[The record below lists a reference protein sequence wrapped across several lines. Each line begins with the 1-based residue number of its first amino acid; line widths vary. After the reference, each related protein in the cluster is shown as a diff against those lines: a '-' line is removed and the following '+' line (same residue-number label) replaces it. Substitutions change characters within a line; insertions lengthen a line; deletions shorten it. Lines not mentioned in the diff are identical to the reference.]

1 MRTIEFGL
9 YPTMAQQQQLDAWLL
24 LHRRLWNYGLALL
37 QEFQAFTAYDKVSKT
52 IVPCSPVPWSYRWQ
66 KADDGSWLPI
76 AYSEVRVHRKAG
88 MSCPIPQPHRTP
100 RLTNDS
106 YFSLA
111 SFFAKK
117 NHPQWTELQGCPVN
131 LLRGTLQALATSW
144 KEYRKGKRK
153 VPRFKSAR
161 FPVCTL
167 SDSDS
172 KKTAKVQADLVRLP
186 VLGEVRI
193 RGNRNG
199 RRWPDDRLVCTYR
212 LQREPSGWF
221 LLLVGDA
228 PAPAVRET
236 SLEVGLDAGVAHAL
250 TTSTGRHIDGPAPL
264 AAALRRLKRLQQQM
278 ARQQKGGAN
287 WRRTVEQ
294 VARLHERVRRTRK
307 LFAHKQ
313 TTFLLRTY
321 QTVKIEDLNLA
332 GMTRRAKAKP
342 MEDDSG
348 FEHNGAAAKTGLN
361 RSILDVGIGGMFSM
375 LEAKAGERGRDVIR
389 VNPAHTSQRCSCCGS
404 IDKLSRVSQALFHC
418 TSCGQTMN
426 ADHNAARNI
435 LAKAA
440 VS

>member
-9 YPTMAQQQQLDAWLL
+9 YPTLPQQQQLSAWLL
-24 LHRRLWNYGLALL
+24 LHRRIWNYGLALL
-37 QEFQAFTAYDKVSKT
+37 QEFHAFTAYDKHSKT
-52 IVPCSPVPWSYRWQ
+52 TVPCSPVPWSYRWQ
-66 KADDGSWLPI
+66 KADDGSWQPI
-76 AYSEVRVHRKAG
+76 PYSEIRTHRRAG
-88 MSCPIPQPHRTP
+88 YSCPIPQPHRTP
-100 RLTNDS
+100 RITNDS

-117 NHPQWTELQGCPVN
+117 NHPNWPELQGCPST
-131 LLRGTLQALATSW
+131 LIRGTLQALATSW

-153 VPRFKSAR
+153 MPRFKSAR
-161 FPVCTL
+161 FPICTL

-172 KKTAKVQADLVRLP
+172 KKTAKVEGDLVRLP

-228 PAPAVRET
+228 PAPVVRET
-236 SLEVGLDAGVAHAL
+236 SLAVGIDAGVAHAL

-264 AAALRRLKRLQQQM
+264 AASLNKLARLQQQM
-278 ARQQKGGAN
+278 ARQIKGSAN

-294 VARLHERVRRTRK
+294 VAKLHEKIRRTRK
-307 LFAHKQ
+307 LFAHKH

-321 QTVKIEDLNLA
+321 QTVAIEDLNLA

-342 MEDDSG
+342 SDDGSG
-348 FEHNGAAAKTGLN
+348 FEHNGAAAKSALN
-361 RSILDVGIGGMFSM
+361 RAILDVRIGGLYSM
-375 LEAKAGERGRDVIR
+375 LEAKASERGRAVIR
-389 VNPAHTSQRCSCCGS
+389 VPAAHTSQRCSNCGS
-404 IDKLSRVSQALFHC
+404 IDKLSRVSQSLYRC
-418 TSCGQTMN
+418 TSCGHTMN
-426 ADHNAARNI
+426 ADHNAALNV
-435 LAKAA
+435 LHKAMA
-440 VS
+440 S

>member
-9 YPTMAQQQQLDAWLL
+9 YPTIAQQQQLDAWLL

-37 QEFQAFTAYDKVSKT
+37 KEFHTFTAYDKASKA

-66 KADDGSWLPI
+66 KADDGSWQPI
-76 AYSEVRVHRKAG
+76 PYSEIKVHRKAG
-88 MSCPIPQPHRTP
+88 FSCPIPQPHRTP

-106 YFSLA
+106 YFCLA

-117 NHPQWTELQGCPVN
+117 NHPNWPELQGCPNN

-153 VPRFKSAR
+153 EPRFKSAR
-161 FPVCTL
+161 FPISTL

-172 KKTAKVQADLVRLP
+172 KKSAKVAADLVRLP

-221 LLLVGDA
+221 LLLVGDV
-228 PAPAVRET
+228 PGPTVRET
-236 SLEVGLDAGVAHAL
+236 SLAVGLDAGVVHSL
-250 TTSTGRHIDGPAPL
+250 TTSEGRHIDGPAPL
-264 AAALRRLKRLQQQM
+264 AAAMRKLERLQQQM
-278 ARQQKGGAN
+278 ARQVKGGAN
-287 WRRTVEQ
+287 WRRTVEL
-294 VARLHERVRRTRK
+294 VARLHEKVRRTRR

-313 TTFLLRTY
+313 TTYLLRTY
-321 QTVKIEDLNLA
+321 QTVAIEDLNLA
-332 GMTRRAKAKP
+332 GMTRRAKPKP
-342 MEDDSG
+342 TEDG
-348 FEHNGAAAKTGLN
+348 KGYEKNGAAAKTGLN
-361 RSILDVGIGGMFSM
+361 RAILDVGIGGLYSM
-375 LEAKAGERGRDVIR
+375 LEAKAKERGRNVIR
-389 VNPAHTSQRCSCCGS
+389 VKPNHTSQECSNCGA
-404 IDKLSRVSQALFHC
+404 IDKLSRVSQALYQC
-418 TSCGQTMN
+418 RNCGHTLN

-435 LAKAA
+435 LARA
-440 VS
+440 VGS